1 MTGDAQVAAP
11 QSILAA
17 HGRPATDVLADAD
30 AGREPTTGTS
40 PQTTEGPYSRRGVGR
55 VETSRRR
62 LRVGG
67 QSGILTHG
75 HTSDQ
80 LPSERSP

>member
-1 MTGDAQVAAP
+1 MGPASTGHVALVFNEGGSSKERGP
-11 QSILAA
+11 
-17 HGRPATDVLADAD
+17 GRRLGFPLVEC
-30 AGREPTTGTS
+30 AGRA
-40 PQTTEGPYSRRGVGR
+40 
-55 VETSRRR
+55 ETSRRW

-80 LPSERSP
+80 LPAERSP

>member
-1 MTGDAQVAAP
+1 MLLASLTLVFNEVGSFKERGPGRRLGLPLVECGD
-11 QSILAA
+11 
-17 HGRPATDVLADAD
+17 
-30 AGREPTTGTS
+30 
-40 PQTTEGPYSRRGVGR
+40 R
-55 VETSRRR
+55 VETSRRW

-80 LPSERSP
+80 LPAERSP